1 MRLSDAEWTVMQALW
16 ESSPATAREVLERTS
31 PGTGW
36 AYTTVKTMLTRLVE
50 KGVLQEKKSGKACQ
64 YAPLLS
70 QDAARGSALRS
81 LVERAFDGRFGS
93 LLHHMV
99 REERLSKADQAELN
113 RLLDEAEDGQ

>member
-1 MRLSDAEWTVMQALW
+1 M
-16 ESSPATAREVLERTS
+16 LERTA

-50 KGVLQEKKSGKACQ
+50 KGVLREKKRGNTCM

-70 QDAARGSALRS
+70 QEQARGSAIRS
-81 LVERAFDGRFGS
+81 LVERDFDGRFGS

-99 REERLSKADQAELN
+99 REERLSEADQAELT
-113 RLLDEAEDGQ
+113 RLLEEAAEEGS